1 MCRDVG
7 GGELR
12 VLPNIELRTGR
23 VPPNMELCTGR
34 VLLYMVTHVETLAQ
48 PSLAP
53 AAICLT
59 LRPPPRQR
67 YEPRPPSQVR
77 RRTSGDDE

>member
-34 VLLYMVTHVETLAQ
+34 VLLYMVTHVKALTQ
-48 PSLAP
+48 PLSVHAWVPLLSDP
-53 AAICLT
+53 LKN
-59 LRPPPRQR
+59 R
-67 YEPRPPSQVR
+67 
-77 RRTSGDDE
+77 